1 MTLNEMFP
9 GGPSKAE
16 EILHDYIS
24 GKKVTAL
31 KPSEE
36 SDGTID
42 LHGPG
47 GELLCKCN
55 DATAAVLIIR
65 VFDAAKCHALTMIT
79 QEALG
84 DVLTDVLTAMKKGES
99 AKGTAEKPKSGPLGD
114 VFASFMRK
122 MKGGDDGNRAR

>member
-31 KPSEE
+31 KPS
-36 SDGTID
+36 DGTID

-47 GELLCKCN
+47 GERLCKCY

-79 QEALG
+79 QAALG